1 MNEIANT
8 ENSNITVMPWTP
20 PPATALLLSSIIEV
34 ARDTNADIDKITQLI
49 ALHDRMKLAAEE
61 EAFDAAM
68 NAAQSEMGRVATDSN
83 NPQTHSKYASY
94 GALDRAVRPI
104 YTKHGFSLMF
114 DTAQAP
120 TPDAVLVTCRVSRG
134 GAHRI
139 FSIARPADG
148 KGARGNDVMSKTHA
162 TGSAVSYG
170 RRYLLGMIFNLAT
183 GQDDDGVAAS
193 GGYRRAPQAAPNV
206 LRKVMPM
213 PAHDPQTGEIHE
225 PVQESVS
232 TPTADPETSSAPTGL
247 EYGAEEN
254 HKPPPSAA
262 EYVDRWQ
269 AIMDRASTPA
279 EGKQMSV
286 QWNKEKAL
294 RNLIIWPDDNTYP
307 DLRDNV
313 RKMVEWTKQE
323 DKERAP

>member
-1 MNEIANT
+1 MEPGESHVMN

-34 ARDTNADIDKITQLI
+34 ARDNSADIDKITQLI
-49 ALHDRMKLAAEE
+49 ALHDRMKLSAEE

-114 DTAQAP
+114 DTQQAP

-139 FSIARPADG
+139 FSIAMPADG

-193 GGYRRAPQAAPNV
+193 GSREGNNFKYARRAPQAAPNV
-206 LRKVMPM
+206 LRTPM

-232 TPTADPETSSAPTGL
+232 TPTAGPETSSAPTGL

-254 HKPPPSAA
+254 LTDRIERLDKELGVAAARGMASLEEAWDNIDKDDKRMLKAALDKRHKITAA
-262 EYVDRWQ
+262 QVDRLE
-269 AIMDRASTPA
+269 ATP
-279 EGKQMSV
+279 
-286 QWNKEKAL
+286 
-294 RNLIIWPDDNTYP
+294 
-307 DLRDNV
+307 
-313 RKMVEWTKQE
+313 
-323 DKERAP
+323 